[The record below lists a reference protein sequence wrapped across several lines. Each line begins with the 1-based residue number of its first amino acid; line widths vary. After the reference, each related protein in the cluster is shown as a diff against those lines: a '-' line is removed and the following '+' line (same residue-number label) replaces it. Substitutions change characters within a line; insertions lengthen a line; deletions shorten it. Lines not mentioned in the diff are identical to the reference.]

1 MASGRFFFDTLEVNK
16 MSDAVQVPYAA
27 SSYPCGTATK
37 PRTCTGSTTGNG
49 ANTITSAGSWIVSDS
64 VGACT
69 GRVELVARD
78 QGEYLVE
85 LDYRDRKVCT
95 VTCFEVIRSGESIEH
110 RPCEGS

>member
-1 MASGRFFFDTLEVNK
+1 
-16 MSDAVQVPYAA
+16 
-27 SSYPCGTATK
+27 
-37 PRTCTGSTTGNG
+37 
-49 ANTITSAGSWIVSDS
+49 GSWIVSDS